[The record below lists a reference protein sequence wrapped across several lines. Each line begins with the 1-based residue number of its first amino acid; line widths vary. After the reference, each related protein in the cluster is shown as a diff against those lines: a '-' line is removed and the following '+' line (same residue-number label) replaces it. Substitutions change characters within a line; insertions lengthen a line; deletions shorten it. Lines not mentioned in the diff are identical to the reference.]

1 MDVNVKAVLF
11 DLDGT
16 LLDTAPDMA
25 NAANCVLADYGLS
38 PLNERQIKANTS
50 YGARGLLRAGFGNQI
65 EGKDLDALRQSFLHH
80 YANNICTTTQ
90 LYPGVVTLLDGLE
103 AMNVPWG
110 IVTNKPGFLTEM
122 LLPYFP
128 RLLSTGTLV
137 CADTLSKAKPH
148 PEPLLH
154 AAMELGIDNQACL
167 YIGDI
172 EGDIIAANAANMIS
186 AVAAWGYIG
195 SEHKPLEWDADL
207 VFNKPEEILSLF

>member
-38 PLNERQIKANTS
+38 PLNARQIQANTS
-50 YGARGLLRAGFGNQI
+50 YGARGLLRAGFGDHI
-65 EGKDLDALRQSFLHH
+65 EGKDLGALRESFLQH

-90 LYPGVVTLLDGLE
+90 IYSGVVTLLDGLE

-148 PEPLLH
+148 PDPLLH
-154 AAMELGIDNQACL
+154 AAKQLGVDNQACL